1 MFRSAHVPDLSRS
14 RSPDTDITKRPQPSL
29 SLSLVP
35 LSLVSGWCARG
46 LVVRPA
52 SSSLLS
58 RQGRVSWRSRLEVR
72 RRDDTGELLQV
83 VLCRVGLDK
92 VLKVHARPPARD
104 GVEELL
110 ELRRVERQTE
120 VRDHQGDR

>member
-1 MFRSAHVPDLSRS
+1 MARTSLGLALLTLTLQNGRS
-14 RSPDTDITKRPQPSL
+14 RVSL
-29 SLSLVP
+29 SLWCLYLSSLVGVCAG
-35 LSLVSGWCARG
+35 SLCDPR
-46 LVVRPA
+46 LR
-52 SSSLLS
+52 LILS

-104 GVEELL
+104 GMEELL